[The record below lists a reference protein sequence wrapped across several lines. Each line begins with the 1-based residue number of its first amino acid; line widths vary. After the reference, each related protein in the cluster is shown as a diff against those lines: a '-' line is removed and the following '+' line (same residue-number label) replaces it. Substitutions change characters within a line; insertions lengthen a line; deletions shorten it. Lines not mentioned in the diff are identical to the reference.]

1 MSEIVISVLIPLVSA
16 LVGGLAGAYV
26 GYRGALRV
34 QRQED
39 ESRCK
44 AAGKALLAEIIR
56 NHRALEYVGEHR
68 PAGFSQSVLEAE
80 LPMLARLLD
89 WKELR
94 IVLEPY
100 LLAAEPLLGFS
111 IADELR
117 NRTLAYKFAG
127 NHAVSFERNAQE
139 VLKKC
144 QEELAKVRQRFAEA
158 AEVLRSRVLTD
169 AESRDFASLS
179 INVAMHDKSPTL
191 PDPR

>member
-26 GYRGALRV
+26 GCRGALRV

-68 PAGFSQSVLEAE
+68 PAGFIQSVPEAE

-100 LLAAEPLLGFS
+100 LLAAEPPLGFS

-117 NRTLAYKFAG
+117 NRILAYKFAG
-127 NHAVSFERNAQE
+127 NHRNAQE

-144 QEELAKVRQRFAEA
+144 QEELAKVRERLAEA
-158 AEVLRSRVLTD
+158 AEVLRSRVLTN

-179 INVAMHDKSPTL
+179 INVATLDKGPTL

>member
-94 IVLEPY
+94 IALEPY

-144 QEELAKVRQRFAEA
+144 QEELAKVRQKFAEA
-158 AEVLRSRVLTD
+158 AEVLRSRVLTG
-169 AESRDFASLS
+169 AESQDFTSLS
-179 INVAMHDKSPTL
+179 INVATHDKGPTL

>member
-1 MSEIVISVLIPLVSA
+1 M
-16 LVGGLAGAYV
+16 
-26 GYRGALRV
+26 

-68 PAGFSQSVLEAE
+68 PAGFSQSVLKAE

-94 IVLEPY
+94 IALEPY

-127 NHAVSFERNAQE
+127 NPVSFERNAQE
-139 VLKKC
+139 VLKTCK
-144 QEELAKVRQRFAEA
+144 EELAKARQKFAEA
-158 AEVLRSRVLTD
+158 AEVLRS
-169 AESRDFASLS
+169 SRPLRKGFD
-179 INVAMHDKSPTL
+179 
-191 PDPR
+191 

>member
-1 MSEIVISVLIPLVSA
+1 MLLECS
-16 LVGGLAGAYV
+16 
-26 GYRGALRV
+26 
-34 QRQED
+34 QED

-44 AAGKALLAEIIR
+44 AAGKALLAETIR

-68 PAGFSQSVLEAE
+68 PAGFSQWVLEAE

-94 IVLEPY
+94 IALEPY

-144 QEELAKVRQRFAEA
+144 QEELEKVRQRFAEA

-169 AESRDFASLS
+169 AESRDFTSLS
-179 INVAMHDKSPTL
+179 INAETHDRGPTP
-191 PDPR
+191 PDSRLIRINPAQGNFVT

>member
-1 MSEIVISVLIPLVSA
+1 MPLVSA

-44 AAGKALLAEIIR
+44 AAGRTLLAEIIT

-68 PAGFSQSVLEAE
+68 PAGFRQSVLEAE

-94 IVLEPY
+94 IALEPY
-100 LLAAEPLLGFS
+100 LLAAEPLVGFS

-127 NHAVSFERNAQE
+127 NHAVSFEPNAQE
-139 VLKKC
+139 AFKKC
-144 QEELAKVRQRFAEA
+144 QEELAKVRR
-158 AEVLRSRVLTD
+158 RW
-169 AESRDFASLS
+169 
-179 INVAMHDKSPTL
+179 
-191 PDPR
+191 PDSC